1 MDNRT
6 MEREIEALREENA
19 RLRAELAQVRHQWER
34 ELVVAKAALV
44 TAQTEAETL
53 RERLR
58 AAIIRTL
65 EADDEVFGVRE
76 EAAEALRVARAAEG
90 R

>member
-1 MDNRT
+1 MDP
-6 MEREIEALREENA
+6 EIEALRAENA
-19 RLRAELAQVRHQWER
+19 RLREELARVRHQWER

-44 TAQTEAETL
+44 TAQAEVEAL

-58 AAIIRTL
+58 AAMIRTL

-76 EAAEALRVARAAEG
+76 EAAEAIRSARATEG
-90 R
+90 A

>member
-1 MDNRT
+1 MDELT
-6 MEREIEALREENA
+6 ALREENA
-19 RLRAELAQVRHQWER
+19 RLKAELAETKQRWER

-44 TAQTEAETL
+44 NAQAETEIV

-58 AAIIRTL
+58 AAMIRAL

-76 EAAEALRVARAAEG
+76 EAAEAIRRAGEG

>member
-1 MDNRT
+1 MDP
-6 MEREIEALREENA
+6 EIEALRAENA
-19 RLRAELAQVRHQWER
+19 RLREELARVRHQWER

-44 TAQTEAETL
+44 TAQAEVETL

-58 AAIIRTL
+58 AAMIRTL

-76 EAAEALRVARAAEG
+76 EAAEAIRSARATEG
-90 R
+90 A

>member
-1 MDNRT
+1 MRK
-6 MEREIEALREENA
+6 RLREELA
-19 RLRAELAQVRHQWER
+19 RVRHQWER

-44 TAQTEAETL
+44 TAQAEVETL

-58 AAIIRTL
+58 AAMIRTL

-76 EAAEALRVARAAEG
+76 EAAEAVRSARATEG
-90 R
+90 A